1 MRNFRSLSMCF
12 IRLAVS
18 NQFNP
23 ENSSSAPPTFPL
35 YPPSFPVFCI
45 FPPMVGKYWEPRNL
59 VPDSTGIELF
69 SLIDSRR
76 CLRSLYSPQTTTHS
90 VRPARVHWMEQ
101 IVRSWGKISQLSDTK
116 PVSHFSRTPSHWIDY
131 VWPIR
136 DIMSSLRK
144 FDSIIVMGDIISLP
158 AVCYISHFHSCCSF
172 RIKKG
177 NF

>member
-1 MRNFRSLSMCF
+1 MILVTFGAPSWPRLKKCVKKVLFWLSQ
-12 IRLAVS
+12 ILGTPKVGVRPEK
-18 NQFNP
+18 FNIGIVAQ
-23 ENSSSAPPTFPL
+23 N
-35 YPPSFPVFCI
+35 
-45 FPPMVGKYWEPRNL
+45 RNL

-76 CLRSLYSPQTTTHS
+76 CFRILYSPQTTTHS

-101 IVRSWGKISQLSDTK
+101 IVRSWGKISQFSDTK

-136 DIMSSLRK
+136 NIMSSLWE
-144 FDSIIVMGDIISLP
+144 FDSIIVLGDIISP
-158 AVCYISHFHSCCSF
+158 SCLLHLSF
-172 RIKKG
+172 SQLLFLQNSEKG